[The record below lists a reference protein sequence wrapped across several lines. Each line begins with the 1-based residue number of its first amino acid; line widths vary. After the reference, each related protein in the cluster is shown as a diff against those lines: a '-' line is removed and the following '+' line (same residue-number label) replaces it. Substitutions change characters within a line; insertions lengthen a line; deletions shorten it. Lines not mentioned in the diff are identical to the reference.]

1 MKKKNSINHDH
12 DGRLNTLIMIIN
24 SKNSIHDHDHYDHL
38 FHDHLDHDRL
48 DDDLEGDLDDGR
60 LNVAAH
66 TD

>member
-1 MKKKNSINHDH
+1 MIIDH
-12 DGRLNTLIMIIN
+12 HEGRLNTLIMIIN
-24 SKNSIHDHDHYDHL
+24 SKNSIHDH
-38 FHDHLDHDRL
+38 LDHDHI

>member
-1 MKKKNSINHDH
+1 
-12 DGRLNTLIMIIN
+12 MIIN
-24 SKNSIHDHDHYDHL
+24 SKNSIHDHDHDHYDH
-38 FHDHLDHDRL
+38 FDHDRL